1 MEFNLIIK
9 KLNDS
14 LSESETIIFNNW
26 YNESED
32 HRVYFNKVKKGYEN
46 DMVSVDIESG
56 WDAIEKRIKPVAVTR
71 KLKSIHLKY
80 AIAASIVLLVSL
92 TFIFRNDGI
101 HKLDIPEIVNPE
113 VITNAIKI
121 GSDKAILTLEDG
133 THVSLEKGQQYS
145 SNNVES
151 NGEDLIYKNS
161 TGKDVALSYN
171 YLTVPRGG
179 QFFIKLSDG
188 TQVWLNSESQL
199 KYPVQFIPNETR
211 TVELVYGEAYFDV
224 SPSLHHNGS
233 RFKVINNS
241 QDVEVIGTQFNIK
254 AYKDDL
260 SVLTTLVEG
269 KIVVNI
275 DQESKELRPNDQLDL
290 NKETQTTSIKKV
302 DIYNDISWK
311 EGVFSFERK
320 PLKEIMK
327 VLSRW
332 YDIDIVFE
340 NKALEEVNFYG
351 AIGKD
356 QNIED
361 ILDRIKNFNIIK
373 SYEIK
378 TNIIILK

>member
-9 KLNDS
+9 KLNDT
-14 LSESETIIFNNW
+14 LSESQTIIFNKW
-26 YNESED
+26 YNESEV
-32 HRVYFNKVKKGYEN
+32 HRVYFNKVKNGYEN
-46 DMVSVDIESG
+46 NTIPVDIESG
-56 WDAIEKRIKPVAVTR
+56 WKAIEKRIKPVSVS
-71 KLKSIHLKY
+71 KSIYYKY
-80 AIAASIVLLVSL
+80 AFAASIVLLASL
-92 TFIFRNDGI
+92 TFIFQNDRL
-101 HKLDIPEIVNPE
+101 HKSDIPDIANPDIIVTNTIEI
-113 VITNAIKI
+113 
-121 GSDKAILTLEDG
+121 GFDKAILTLEDG

-145 SNNVES
+145 SNTLES

-161 TGKDVALSYN
+161 TGKDFALSYN
-171 YLTVPRGG
+171 YLTIPRGG

-199 KYPVQFIPNETR
+199 KYPVQFISGKTR

-224 SPSLHHNGS
+224 SPSRNHNGAK
-233 RFKVINNS
+233 FKVVNTS

-254 AYKDDL
+254 AYKDDP
-260 SVLTTLVEG
+260 SIFTTLVEG
-269 KIVVNI
+269 EIVVYV
-275 DQESKELRPNDQLDL
+275 DQKSNMLLPNDQLDL
-290 NKETQTTSIKKV
+290 NKETQTSSIKKV
-302 DIYNDISWK
+302 DVYNEISWK

-340 NKALEEVNFYG
+340 DKALEEIKFFG
-351 AIGKD
+351 EIGKD

-361 ILDRIKNFNIIK
+361 ILDRIKNFNIIE

-378 TNIIILK
+378 TDVIILK

>member
-71 KLKSIHLKY
+71 KLKSIHFKY

-92 TFIFRNDGI
+92 TFIFRNDSI

-133 THVSLEKGQQYS
+133 TNVSLEKGQQYT
-145 SNNVES
+145 SNNLES

-161 TGKDVALSYN
+161 TSKDVALIYN
-171 YLTVPRGG
+171 YLTIPRGG

-199 KYPVQFIPNETR
+199 KYPVQFISGETR

-224 SPSLHHNGS
+224 SPSQNHNGAK
-233 RFKVINNS
+233 FKVVNNS

-254 AYKDDL
+254 AYKDDP
-260 SVLTTLVEG
+260 SVFTTLVEG

-275 DQESKELRPNDQLDL
+275 DQESRELRPNDQLDL

-302 DIYNDISWK
+302 DVYNEISWK

-361 ILDRIKNFNIIK
+361 ILDRIKNFNIIE

-378 TNIIILK
+378 TDIILLK